1 MLFRSREDEA
11 AEGTRLLRELA
22 QRSTELHIRWA
33 EELGTGLEM
42 HGTLNVW
49 SGVDADA
56 GQAAVVDEA
65 RHAGLAIEALDAAGI
80 AQLEPSVRGATHGAL
95 APGDGHV
102 DSLRFTECL
111 ADGVRAHGGV
121 IREGVEVIDID
132 RAGAR
137 IRLTTTVGAI
147 EAEIERLAGDKRF
160 VQVLLFAMAEIPLG
174 KRQNWPVYEAA
185 QRHGLPIGIHAGSSF
200 RHPPSALGWGS
211 FYIEDYVSQSPG
223 FSGALNSLV
232 TEGVFQKYRDL
243 KVVLMETGVTW
254 LPAHFWRINK
264 TWRGVRSETPWLD
277 RLPSEIIREHVRMT
291 VQPFD
296 APPDPA
302 QVKTILEEIGCDDML
317 LFSTDYP
324 HWQFDG
330 TDAMPEA
337 LSPALQRKIMIDN
350 PRATYA
356 RLSETVA

>member
-1 MLFRSREDEA
+1 M
-11 AEGTRLLRELA
+11 
-22 QRSTELHIRWA
+22 
-33 EELGTGLEM
+33 
-42 HGTLNVW
+42 
-49 SGVDADA
+49 
-56 GQAAVVDEA
+56 
-65 RHAGLAIEALDAAGI
+65 
-80 AQLEPSVRGATHGAL
+80 
-95 APGDGHV
+95 
-102 DSLRFTECL
+102 C
-111 ADGVRAHGGV
+111 
-121 IREGVEVIDID
+121 
-132 RAGAR
+132 
-137 IRLTTTVGAI
+137 
-147 EAEIERLAGDKRF
+147 
-160 VQVLLFAMAEIPLG
+160 
-174 KRQNWPVYEAA
+174 
-185 QRHGLPIGIHAGSSF
+185 SSD
-200 RHPPSALGWGS
+200 LGS

-324 HWQFDG
+324 HWHFEG
-330 TDAMPEA
+330 TDAIPA
-337 LSPALQRKIMIDN
+337 GLPDNLLSKLLTENA
-350 PRATYA
+350 RATYP
-356 RLSETVA
+356 RLS